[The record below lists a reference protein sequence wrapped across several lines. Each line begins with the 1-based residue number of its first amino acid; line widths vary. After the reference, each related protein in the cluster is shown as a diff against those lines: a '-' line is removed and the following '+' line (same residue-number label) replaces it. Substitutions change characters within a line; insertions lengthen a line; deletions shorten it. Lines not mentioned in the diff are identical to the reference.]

1 MKAFVILSVLAA
13 ASAQIISPYA
23 GIAGVGYAGYP
34 YGGLPYGAYPYA
46 AGFLP
51 AVKAAEVKEAEVV
64 AAAPVALA
72 AAPIPVSTSRVIAA
86 PALPQ
91 ASQFQSQDEF
101 GNLAYGYANIN
112 SAKQE
117 TGNTYGGVTGS
128 YSYTD
133 ANGLV
138 QTVNYIAD
146 GLGFRVQAT
155 NLPVAPVA
163 ELAQPVHDYVLP
175 VAPVFEGVAP
185 VHEYTLP
192 VPVVD
197 TPEVAAAKA
206 EFQAAFDAAASR
218 EKRSTPAATTVLPAA
233 VPYAGLGYA
242 GFPYAAGL
250 PYAHGYHGYPYAA
263 GYPYATGYP
272 YAAGYAGFAGYPYA
286 APVAAAPVAAA
297 PVAAVAAAPAAVVPS
312 APAVRAAV
320 KTVIKN
326 NPGFAESYIVN

>member
-1 MKAFVILSVLAA
+1 MGYIHRLASHTKLPLNQNEGFVAALSVLAS
-13 ASAQIISPYA
+13 ASSQIISPYA
-23 GIAGVGYAGYP
+23 GIAGLGYAGYAGYP
-34 YGGLPYGAYPYA
+34 LAGAYHPYA

-51 AVKAAEVKEAEVV
+51 AVAKAADAEVV
-64 AAAPVALA
+64 AAAPVAAAPVAVA
-72 AAPIPVSTSRVIAA
+72 AAPVSTSRLVAA

-133 ANGLV
+133 ANGIV

-163 ELAQPVHDYVLP
+163 ELAQPVHEYTLP
-175 VAPVFEGVAP
+175 IAPVFEGVAP

-192 VPVVD
+192 EPVKD

-206 EFQAAFDAAASR
+206 EFQAAFEEAASR
-218 EKRSTPAATTVLPAA
+218 EKRSTPAATAVLPAA
-233 VPYAGLGYA
+233 VPAAL
-242 GFPYAAGL
+242 PYAAGF
-250 PYAHGYHGYPYAA
+250 GY
-263 GYPYATGYP
+263 
-272 YAAGYAGFAGYPYA
+272 AGYPYA
-286 APVAAAPVAAA
+286 AATYAAAPVAAA
-297 PVAAVAAAPAAVVPS
+297 TYAAAPAAAVAS
-312 APAVRAAV
+312 APAARKAV

>member
-1 MKAFVILSVLAA
+1 MKAFVAALSVLAS
-13 ASAQIISPYA
+13 ASSQIISPYA
-23 GIAGVGYAGYP
+23 GIAGLGYAGYAGYP
-34 YGGLPYGAYPYA
+34 LAGAYHPYA

-51 AVKAAEVKEAEVV
+51 AVAKAADAEVV
-64 AAAPVALA
+64 AAAPVAAAPVAVA
-72 AAPIPVSTSRVIAA
+72 AAPVSTSRLVAA

-91 ASQFQSQDEF
+91 TSQFQSQDEF
-101 GNLAYGYANIN
+101 GNLAYGYSNLN

-117 TGNTYGGVTGS
+117 AGNTYGGVTGS

-133 ANGLV
+133 SNGLI

-163 ELAQPVHDYVLP
+163 ELAQPVHEYTLP
-175 VAPVFEGVAP
+175 IAPVFEGVAP

-192 VPVVD
+192 EPVKD

-206 EFQAAFDAAASR
+206 EFQAAFEEAASR
-218 EKRSTPAATTVLPAA
+218 EKRSTPAA
-233 VPYAGLGYA
+233 
-242 GFPYAAGL
+242 
-250 PYAHGYHGYPYAA
+250 
-263 GYPYATGYP
+263 
-272 YAAGYAGFAGYPYA
+272 
-286 APVAAAPVAAA
+286 
-297 PVAAVAAAPAAVVPS
+297 
-312 APAVRAAV
+312 RKAV

>member
-1 MKAFVILSVLAA
+1 MG
-13 ASAQIISPYA
+13 SAQIISPYA
-23 GIAGVGYAGYP
+23 GVAGLGYAGYGYP
-34 YGGLPYGAYPYA
+34 VGAYGAYPYA

-51 AVKAAEVKEAEVV
+51 AVAAKAADAEVV
-64 AAAPVALA
+64 AAAPVA
-72 AAPIPVSTSRVIAA
+72 AAPVAIAAPVSTGRVIAA

-91 ASQFQSQDEF
+91 TSQFQSQDEF
-101 GNLAYGYANIN
+101 GNLAYGYSNLN

-117 TGNTYGGVTGS
+117 AGNTYGGVTGS

-133 ANGLV
+133 SNGLI

-146 GLGFRVQAT
+146 GLGFRVQAN

-163 ELAQPVHDYVLP
+163 ELAQPVHEYTLP

-192 VPVVD
+192 EPVKD

-206 EFQAAFDAAASR
+206 EHLAAVAEAASR
-218 EKRSTPAATTVLPAA
+218 EKRSTPAATSILPAA
-233 VPYAGLGYA
+233 VPAALPYAGFGYAGLNGLGYAGLGYA
-242 GFPYAAGL
+242 GLNGLGYA
-250 PYAHGYHGYPYAA
+250 
-263 GYPYATGYP
+263 GYP
-272 YAAGYAGFAGYPYA
+272 YAAGYAGSPYA
-286 APVAAAPVAAA
+286 APVAAAPAA
-297 PVAAVAAAPAAVVPS
+297 VVAAAPAAVVPS
-312 APAVRAAV
+312 APAARKAV

>member
-1 MKAFVILSVLAA
+1 MGLKQNEGFFAVLSVLAS

-23 GIAGVGYAGYP
+23 GVAGLGYAGYGYP
-34 YGGLPYGAYPYA
+34 VGAYGAYPYA

-51 AVKAAEVKEAEVV
+51 AVAAKAADAEVV
-64 AAAPVALA
+64 AAAPVA
-72 AAPIPVSTSRVIAA
+72 AAPVAIAAPVSTVRVIAA

-91 ASQFQSQDEF
+91 TSQFQSQDEF
-101 GNLAYGYANIN
+101 GNLAYGYDNHN

-133 ANGLV
+133 ANGLI

-163 ELAQPVHDYVLP
+163 ELAQPVHEYTLP

-192 VPVVD
+192 EPVQD

-206 EFQAAFDAAASR
+206 EHLAAVAEAASR
-218 EKRSTPAATTVLPAA
+218 EKRSTPAATALLPAA
-233 VPYAGLGYA
+233 VPAALPYAGFGYAGLNGLVYAGLGYV
-242 GFPYAAGL
+242 GITGL
-250 PYAHGYHGYPYAA
+250 GY
-263 GYPYATGYP
+263 
-272 YAAGYAGFAGYPYA
+272 AGYPYA
-286 APVAAAPVAAA
+286 A
-297 PVAAVAAAPAAVVPS
+297 
-312 APAVRAAV
+312 
-320 KTVIKN
+320 
-326 NPGFAESYIVN
+326 

>member
-1 MKAFVILSVLAA
+1 MKAFVAVLSVLAA

-23 GIAGVGYAGYP
+23 GIAGLGYAGYP
-34 YGGLPYGAYPYA
+34 YGGLAYGGALPYA
-46 AGFLP
+46 AGFAP
-51 AVKAAEVKEAEVV
+51 ALVKAADAEVV
-64 AAAPVALA
+64 AAAPVAV
-72 AAPIPVSTSRVIAA
+72 AAPVPVSTSRLVAA

-91 ASQFQSQDEF
+91 TSQFQSQDEF

-117 TGNTYGGVTGS
+117 AGNTYGGVTGS

-146 GLGFRVQAT
+146 ALGYRVQAT
-155 NLPVAPVA
+155 NLPVAPVFEGA
-163 ELAQPVHDYVLP
+163 APVFDLEAPVHEYTLP

-185 VHEYTLP
+185 AP
-192 VPVVD
+192 VED

-206 EFQAAFDAAASR
+206 EFQAAFDAAANR

-233 VPYAGLGYA
+233 VPYAGFA

-250 PYAHGYHGYPYAA
+250 GYAGYPYAA
-263 GYPYATGYP
+263 GLGYAGYGGYG
-272 YAAGYAGFAGYPYA
+272 YAAGFPYAHGFPYA
-286 APVAAAPVAAA
+286 APVAAAAAPAVVAAA
-297 PVAAVAAAPAAVVPS
+297 PVAAPAAVVAS
-312 APAVRAAV
+312 APALRDAV

>member
-1 MKAFVILSVLAA
+1 M
-13 ASAQIISPYA
+13 
-23 GIAGVGYAGYP
+23 
-34 YGGLPYGAYPYA
+34 GGRL
-46 AGFLP
+46 
-51 AVKAAEVKEAEVV
+51 V
-64 AAAPVALA
+64 
-72 AAPIPVSTSRVIAA
+72 AA

-91 ASQFQSQDEF
+91 TSQFQSQDEF
-101 GNLAYGYANIN
+101 GNLAYGYANHN

-133 ANGLV
+133 ANGLI

-163 ELAQPVHDYVLP
+163 ELAQPVHEYTLP
-175 VAPVFEGVAP
+175 IAPVFEGVAP

-192 VPVVD
+192 EPVKD

-206 EFQAAFDAAASR
+206 EFQAAFEAAATR
-218 EKRSTPAATTVLPAA
+218 EKRSTPAATTLLPAA
-233 VPYAGLGYA
+233 VTAALPYAGYGYAGLNGLGYA
-242 GFPYAAGL
+242 
-250 PYAHGYHGYPYAA
+250 
-263 GYPYATGYP
+263 GYP
-272 YAAGYAGFAGYPYA
+272 YAAGYAGYPSA
-286 APVAAAPVAAA
+286 APVAAATYAAA
-297 PVAAVAAAPAAVVPS
+297 PAAVVAAAPAAVVPS
-312 APAVRAAV
+312 APAARAAV

>member
-1 MKAFVILSVLAA
+1 MKAFVAIASLL
-13 ASAQIISPYA
+13 ASASSQIIAPYA
-23 GIAGVGYAGYP
+23 GIAGLGYAGLG
-34 YGGLPYGAYPYA
+34 YGAIPYGAYGGYPYA

-51 AVKAAEVKEAEVV
+51 V
-64 AAAPVALA
+64 AAPVEAKEGEVEATPLALPAPVAL
-72 AAPIPVSTSRVIAA
+72 PVSTGTVVAA

-91 ASQFQSQDEF
+91 TSQFQSQDEF

-133 ANGLV
+133 SNGLV

-163 ELAQPVHDYVLP
+163 DLVQPEHVYTLP
-175 VAPVFEGVAP
+175 VAPVFEGKAP

-192 VPVVD
+192 VAPED

-206 EFQAAFDAAASR
+206 AHLALLEEASR
-218 EKRSTPAATTVLPAA
+218 KKRSTPAATAVLPAA
-233 VPYAGLGYA
+233 TALPYAGFGYA
-242 GFPYAAGL
+242 GAL
-250 PYAHGYHGYPYAA
+250 PYNA
-263 GYPYATGYP
+263 GF
-272 YAAGYAGFAGYPYA
+272 GFAGYPYA
-286 APVAAAPVAAA
+286 AGFPFAHGLHGLTYGAPAVVAAAPVAAA
-297 PVAAVAAAPAAVVPS
+297 PAAVVASPI
-312 APAVRAAV
+312 ATRDAV

-326 NPGFAESYIVN
+326 NPGFAESYIIN